1 MKFDTVIIGGGLSG
15 LVCGILLSKQ
25 GQRCVVISSGQSAL
39 HFSSGS
45 FDLLNTLP
53 DGTRVENPVEAVK
66 DLICQAPEHP
76 YVKLGEEKFAELVG
90 KVPGFLKAAGI
101 TVIGNGQKN
110 NYRISP
116 MGTLKPTW
124 LTLTGLPV
132 SEKGDSLP
140 WKKVAIFNIV
150 GFLDFYTQFIAD
162 EFRKAGTESSLHL
175 LQFLMLWSICVK
187 IRVKCVQLI

>member
-90 KVPGFLKAAGI
+90 KVPGFLKAAGSSGI
-101 TVIGNGQKN
+101 WPTTSAATAASW
-110 NYRISP
+110 RRTAISP
-116 MGTLKPTW
+116 PSFPAARRRRSASPSL
-124 LTLTGLPV
+124 L
-132 SEKGDSLP
+132 SLP
-140 WKKVAIFNIV
+140 SP
-150 GFLDFYTQFIAD
+150 
-162 EFRKAGTESSLHL
+162 SSLRACATA
-175 LQFLMLWSICVK
+175 WSGCP
-187 IRVKCVQLI
+187 R

>member
-1 MKFDTVIIGGGLSG
+1 
-15 LVCGILLSKQ
+15 
-25 GQRCVVISSGQSAL
+25 
-39 HFSSGS
+39 
-45 FDLLNTLP
+45 
-53 DGTRVENPVEAVK
+53 
-66 DLICQAPEHP
+66 
-76 YVKLGEEKFAELVG
+76 
-90 KVPGFLKAAGI
+90 
-101 TVIGNGQKN
+101 
-110 NYRISP
+110 

-175 LQFLMLWSICVK
+175 LNFNALEHLRK